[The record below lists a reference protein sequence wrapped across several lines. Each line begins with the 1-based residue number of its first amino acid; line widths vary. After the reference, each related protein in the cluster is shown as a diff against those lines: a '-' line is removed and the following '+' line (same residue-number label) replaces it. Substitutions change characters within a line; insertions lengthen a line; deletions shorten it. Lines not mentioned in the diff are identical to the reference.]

1 MTIND
6 TREIVPPSLDPASGG
21 QPQVA
26 GHVPFAGRS
35 VAVGVIATVG
45 LASFY
50 VVVLSLLGGP
60 GHLGEQISQ
69 DAVWVVLLTVGFG
82 LQASLMVE
90 LRRRHRLALQE
101 GAAVGAAGGASALGM
116 VACCAHHVAELAP
129 LLGATGVAVALTAY
143 RTPLMAVAV
152 VITAIGIGVSIRKFD
167 PHPLARVGHLW
178 RKP

>member
-21 QPQVA
+21 QPQVG

-35 VAVGVIATVG
+35 IAVGVIATVG

-82 LQASLMVE
+82 AAIVWRS
-90 LRRRHRLALQE
+90 RRAPP
-101 GAAVGAAGGASALGM
+101 S
-116 VACCAHHVAELAP
+116 AP
-129 LLGATGVAVALTAY
+129 LAVPVRWAWWRAAHT
-143 RTPLMAVAV
+143 TSP
-152 VITAIGIGVSIRKFD
+152 SS
-167 PHPLARVGHLW
+167 PHSWARPES
-178 RKP
+178 R